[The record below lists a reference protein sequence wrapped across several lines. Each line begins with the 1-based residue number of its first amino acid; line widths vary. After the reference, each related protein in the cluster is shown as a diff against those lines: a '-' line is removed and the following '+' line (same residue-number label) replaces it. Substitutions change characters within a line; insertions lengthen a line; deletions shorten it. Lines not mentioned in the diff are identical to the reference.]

1 MNPIDILKEFGFP
14 ILVTF
19 CCGWYI
25 IQRTKFLEETLMK
38 ELDEDFKR
46 LEGIIIALINQIK
59 KAQLDLKH
67 MKGYIKALEDIMTKL
82 IKKEKKDV

>member
-1 MNPIDILKEFGFP
+1 MDPLAILKEFGFP

-25 IQRTKFLEETLMK
+25 LQRTKFLEETLMK
-38 ELDEDFKR
+38 ELDQDFKR

-67 MKGYIKALEDIMTKL
+67 MKGYIKALEDIMITL
-82 IKKEKKDV
+82 TKKEKK

>member
-25 IQRTKFLEETLMK
+25 LQRTKFLEDTLMK
-38 ELDEDFKR
+38 ELDQDFKR
-46 LEGIIIALINQIK
+46 SESIIVALISQIK
-59 KAQLDLKH
+59 LAQLDVKH
-67 MKGYIKALEDIMTKL
+67 LKGYVKALEDILTKL
-82 IKKEKKDV
+82 IGDKDA

>member
-25 IQRTKFLEETLMK
+25 LQRTKFLEDTLMK
-38 ELDEDFKR
+38 ELDQDFKR
-46 LEGIIIALINQIK
+46 LEAIIVALISQIK
-59 KAQLDLKH
+59 LAQLDVKH
-67 MKGYIKALEDIMTKL
+67 LKGYVKALEDILTKL
-82 IKKEKKDV
+82 IGDKDA